1 MNKNNENVMYQH
13 QVDRILE
20 KVELLNIN
28 LNPIIESSI
37 LQDIEITQQISL
49 PDSFKVYLT
58 KIQNGGA
65 SDLLNNKGPYYGIY
79 SIAEAIEKNS
89 EWEIDMKQDFQ
100 FTTDLELGDLNDAVQ
115 DLDKHIYRFE
125 NDKEYQLKV
134 QSVVEE
140 YNNTSVLAGSLFVC
154 EYGCGDYL
162 RLVVSGQCAGQIWV
176 DSGVINGTGFY
187 SLNVDILT
195 FYENWLNRQIEILKD
210 PSKKLINAWYSYLEF
225 GNNSR
230 YKIVP

>member
-49 PDSFKVYLT
+49 PDSYKVYLT

-100 FTTDLELGDLNDAVQ
+100 FTTDLELGDLYDAEQ

-140 YNNTSVLAGSLFVC
+140 YNNTSVLAGSLFVSFKEISKSVQFC
-154 EYGCGDYL
+154 SEVLFLHFFGFNWANKL
-162 RLVVSGQCAGQIWV
+162 KVVHFV
-176 DSGVINGTGFY
+176 VI
-187 SLNVDILT
+187 
-195 FYENWLNRQIEILKD
+195 E
-210 PSKKLINAWYSYLEF
+210 
-225 GNNSR
+225 
-230 YKIVP
+230 